1 MKAQTA
7 APAPR
12 SATPPVATAATLPR
26 APRVAAA
33 MVPEPGNIATL
44 AAVSIPESE
53 CRLAGDGAGDIELG
67 VSTGVGVVVFDCGV
81 KEGCREVEEE
91 RPEELLQGSILYKLF
106 PAPGM

>member
-1 MKAQTA
+1 
-7 APAPR
+7 
-12 SATPPVATAATLPR
+12 
-26 APRVAAA
+26 

-81 KEGCREVEEE
+81 KEGCKEGCKEVEEE
-91 RPEELLQGSILYKLF
+91 SPGELLQGSILYKLF